1 VKHPYL
7 RFVETMAL
15 TWMQTVLTFVQEPGQ
30 EAIRLRA
37 LRNQVMKN
45 MRHVI
50 LLTLMAF
57 VTAIVAPAR
66 CLGSHG
72 GPALHEC
79 CKALSCVCPSPS
91 SVQRQPLPDSGC
103 GLGMYASALVNGVRP
118 YGPTLQTSGPLVC
131 PYEGAP
137 HSTQQTAITQSV
149 LVSLFGSRHASSA
162 LGVVLRI

>member
-1 VKHPYL
+1 
-7 RFVETMAL
+7 MAL

-37 LRNQVMKN
+37 LRKRVMKN

-57 VTAIVAPAR
+57 VTAIVAPAH

-72 GPALHEC
+72 GPTLHEC
-79 CKALSCVCPSPS
+79 CKALSCVCPAPS
-91 SVQRQPLPDSGC
+91 SVQKQPLPDSGC
-103 GLGMYASALVNGVRP
+103 GLGMYASALVNGGRP
-118 YGPTLQTSGPLVC
+118 YGSTIQTSGPLVC
-131 PYEGAP
+131 PYKGSP
-137 HSTQQTAITQSV
+137 RSTQQIAITQGV
-149 LVSLFGSRHASSA
+149 LISLFGSRQSSSA